1 MCFHFGEIMINEI
14 TFCCYSGSALFRISY
29 MWYSFLGTVLTI
41 LFGLFISTV
50 TEKMTKSKV
59 MSIVEG
65 NEKCEKSKNTNQKVF
80 TIESYRKRSQIHQF
94 PLHGIDNL
102 ALKMDE

>member
-1 MCFHFGEIMINEI
+1 
-14 TFCCYSGSALFRISY
+14 

-41 LFGLFISTV
+41 LLGLLISTI

-65 NEKCEKSKNTNQKVF
+65 NGKYEKSKNGDQKVF
-80 TIESYRKRSQIHQF
+80 TIESYRKKSQTHQVS
-94 PLHGIDNL
+94 LHGIDNVT
-102 ALKMDE
+102 LKMDE

>member
-1 MCFHFGEIMINEI
+1 MNAFG
-14 TFCCYSGSALFRISY
+14 CYSGSALFRISY

-41 LFGLFISTV
+41 LLGLLISTI

-65 NEKCEKSKNTNQKVF
+65 NEKCKKSKNSDQNVF
-80 TIESYRKRSQIHQF
+80 TIESYRKKSQNHQI
-94 PLHGIDNL
+94 PLHGIDNV
-102 ALKMDE
+102 ALKLDE

>member
-1 MCFHFGEIMINEI
+1 
-14 TFCCYSGSALFRISY
+14 

-41 LFGLFISTV
+41 LLGLLISTI

-65 NEKCEKSKNTNQKVF
+65 NERCEKSKNGDQKVF
-80 TIESYRKRSQIHQF
+80 TIDTYRKKSQTLQF
-94 PLHGIDNL
+94 PLHGIDNV